1 MFLQTNKLNLAGSLS
16 YMGLAASTV
25 PLSDSVEM
33 FCSVFS
39 PSLILISPSDTKLK
53 SLALTDKGVSMV
65 TSLLR
70 EVGVLCALRGEGD
83 LCLSSMDEAL

>member
-25 PLSDSVEM
+25 SLSDSVEM
-33 FCSVFS
+33 FCSVLS
-39 PSLILISPSDTKLK
+39 PSLIPISPSDTKLK

-70 EVGVLCALRGEGD
+70 GVGVLCALRGEGD
-83 LCLSSMDEAL
+83 LCLSNMDEAL